1 MSDHGPSLDGSI
13 FLESEETHGLLE
25 EEKTDVHRRLA
36 LRISMFTFAPVL
48 SVPAFLAIVLTAHY
62 NAAETL
68 AYVSLSLIFGFLLPM
83 LVVLLFSRKKE
94 NSLDLREERAV
105 PLLVVGLTY
114 LSGSIILGMLYAP
127 LSAVLLMFC
136 YGTNTLVT
144 SIISFRW
151 KISIHAMGVGGPTSA
166 LLYAFGPVGGAMGLI
181 LPIVMW
187 SRLYLRKHTPS
198 QVIAGAALGYF
209 LTAFQFFLLALTVF
223 HTVLGVFPVVLAS
236 VTLIWPVALITVRR
250 LSLLRVRLF
259 LAFSVIT
266 TSLLCF
272 ELLLVH
278 DTTLFILLSVEIALS
293 CLITVFLPATSCD
306 PSYPAVNQSA

>member
-1 MSDHGPSLDGSI
+1 
-13 FLESEETHGLLE
+13 
-25 EEKTDVHRRLA
+25 
-36 LRISMFTFAPVL
+36 
-48 SVPAFLAIVLTAHY
+48 
-62 NAAETL
+62 
-68 AYVSLSLIFGFLLPM
+68 
-83 LVVLLFSRKKE
+83 
-94 NSLDLREERAV
+94 
-105 PLLVVGLTY
+105 
-114 LSGSIILGMLYAP
+114 
-127 LSAVLLMFC
+127 
-136 YGTNTLVT
+136 
-144 SIISFRW
+144 
-151 KISIHAMGVGGPTSA
+151 
-166 LLYAFGPVGGAMGLI
+166 MGLI

-198 QVIAGAALGYF
+198 QVIAGATIGYF

-250 LSLLRVRLF
+250 LSLLRFRLF

-293 CLITVFLPATSCD
+293 CIITVFLPATPCD
-306 PSYPAVNQSA
+306 PGSPAINQSA